1 MVVVEMNTRTQNALT
16 LTELLVSTILMGIV
30 MGGVAAFSLFVKQ
43 SRDSTGAG
51 TILAVQTATAMH
63 YLVQDANKA
72 VGDNSNRGVISDSPP
87 PRSVCFRHD
96 ASNPAVYTDD
106 TWACYWYDAP
116 SNGLWK
122 CADRNA
128 IATVP
133 PANFNDCIPPV
144 AGFSRGIKLVTID
157 PGATQYF
164 NVIDNSDGRFLY
176 VDITLNTIA
185 NPGQAANTIANPTYQ
200 LFTRVS
206 PPAHGR

>member
-1 MVVVEMNTRTQNALT
+1 MVVVEMNIRTQNALT

-72 VGDNSNRGVISDSPP
+72 VGDNSNRGVISDSPVL
-87 PRSVCFRHD
+87 RSVCFRHD

-133 PANFNDCIPPV
+133 PADFADCQIGTGEV
-144 AGFSRGIKLVTID
+144 KLVTLD
-157 PGATQYF
+157 PAVPGYF
-164 NVIDNSDGRFLY
+164 NVVNDANGRFDY

>member
-1 MVVVEMNTRTQNALT
+1 MIVVVKMNIRTQNALT

-51 TILAVQTATAMH
+51 TILAVQTVTAMH

-87 PRSVCFRHD
+87 LWSVCFRHD
-96 ASNPAVYTDD
+96 TNDPTVYTDD

-116 SNGLWK
+116 SDALWK
-122 CADRNA
+122 CATRTA
-128 IATVP
+128 VAGAP
-133 PANFNDCIPPV
+133 PADFTDCQ
-144 AGFSRGIKLVTID
+144 AGAGEVKLVTLD
-157 PGATQYF
+157 PAATDYF
-164 NVIDNSDGRFLY
+164 EVVDDANGRFNY

-185 NPGQAANTIANPTYQ
+185 NPAQEANTIANPTYQ